1 MLFAGAYGTVSILRP
16 LIARDILGGRDFGAK
31 SGALALPY
39 LIGSASAPW
48 LGAMVWGIGGYG
60 LMFSLLIGLIA
71 LGALLYL
78 AAHTRA
84 GRDRR
89 KANA

>member
-1 MLFAGAYGTVSILRP
+1 V
-16 LIARDILGGRDFGAK
+16 
-31 SGALALPY
+31 
-39 LIGSASAPW
+39 
-48 LGAMVWGIGGYG
+48 VWRIGGYG

-84 GRDRR
+84 GRDQR